1 MDKEQCKV
9 TFASDEAKEE
19 ETIQYI
25 VLPASTEAAVIYFHL
40 NGNPEEL
47 PIIDDG
53 FHVTLIVS
61 DNLTIEVII
70 FDKS

>member
-1 MDKEQCKV
+1 MDKEHSKV
-9 TFASDEAKEE
+9 TIASDEAKEE
-19 ETIQYI
+19 ETIQYL

-47 PIIDDG
+47 PIIDEDS
-53 FHVTLIVS
+53 HVTLIYS

-70 FDKS
+70 FEKS